1 MFAEFRE
8 EREKRHLGI
17 MALKQVIVT
26 ACKIIVVNKLFCQSQ
41 L

>member
-17 MALKQVIVT
+17 MALKQHCSRLFSFLDLDK
-26 ACKIIVVNKLFCQSQ
+26 ASVN
-41 L
+41 